1 MIAAIFATL
10 MMMQSL
16 DDTGTA
22 VAQPIGRAQLEPV
35 SGSYFQVFEFYG
47 RPPHTWKHATRM
59 VKGYHHEGREGRL
72 ALIKDGTTHYFL
84 LLNFEMLRT
93 YKMWIGLSAVCNKQA
108 DLVWLDDTP
117 LSETS
122 FRAWSRVAQKGIR
135 DRCKRLEGSGTA
147 LPIYYDPSIYGVR
160 WEVADPQQNVIHM
173 MVEFPV
179 PAAIEAEKEASET
192 PAEITDE
199 ITGETTGR

>member
-1 MIAAIFATL
+1 MIAALFATF
-10 MMMQSL
+10 MMMQGL

-22 VAQPIGRAQLEPV
+22 VAQPIGRAQLEPI

-47 RPPHTWKHATRM
+47 RPPHTWVHASRM

-93 YKMWIGLSAVCNKQA
+93 HKMWIGLSAVCNEQA
-108 DLVWLDDTP
+108 DLMWLDDTP
-117 LSETS
+117 LAETS
-122 FRAWSRVAQKGIR
+122 FRAWSSVAQKGIR
-135 DRCKRLEGSGTA
+135 EECKRLEGTGTA
-147 LPIYYDPSIYGVR
+147 LPIYYDPSQFGVR
-160 WEVADPQQNVIHM
+160 WEVAGPKENITHM

-179 PAAIEAEKEASET
+179 PSEELEKPDEAEKPAASNQSPEGEAVYQ
-192 PAEITDE
+192 
-199 ITGETTGR
+199 